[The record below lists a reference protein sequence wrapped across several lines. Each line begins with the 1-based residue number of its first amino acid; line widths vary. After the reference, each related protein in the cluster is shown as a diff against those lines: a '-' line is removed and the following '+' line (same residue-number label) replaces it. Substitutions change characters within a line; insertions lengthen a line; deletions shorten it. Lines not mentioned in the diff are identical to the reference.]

1 MSVDHTLHI
10 KSNNGQKSITE
21 RPVAGLAIDSAEVI
35 THASQ
40 VRVDF
45 IALDVLICSQGKDKY
60 LRIEGVGHLPNLG
73 L

>member
-45 IALDVLICSQGKDKY
+45 IALNVLTY
-60 LRIEGVGHLPNLG
+60 LQSREGQISED
-73 L
+73 